1 MNILRFAILLCTVIF
16 LSCKTKEA
24 EPIVCDQPQEAIE
37 ITGSFIDWGGKANET
52 ITNDM
57 VQENSCTWSFTFSVT
72 NDESVFKPSWISD
85 MAPNNTVNAAFR
97 FRTGKKWG
105 NQSGAAGPDYGVEN
119 TKPDVLLLG
128 QKLQFISNTTDGGA
142 YNAWIKIEQGKTYKI
157 SIDMKTL
164 EVSFVEIV
172 VAK

>member
-1 MNILRFAILLCTVIF
+1 MKLLHYTLLLSIITL
-16 LSCKTKEA
+16 LSCKTKE
-24 EPIVCDQPQEAIE
+24 EPIVCDQPKEAIE
-37 ITGSFIDWGGKANET
+37 ITGSFIDWGGKANDN

-57 VQENSCTWSFTFSVT
+57 LQENSCTWSFTFTVS
-72 NDESVFKPSWISD
+72 NAESVFKPSWISD
-85 MAPNNTVNAAFR
+85 MAPNNDVNAAFR